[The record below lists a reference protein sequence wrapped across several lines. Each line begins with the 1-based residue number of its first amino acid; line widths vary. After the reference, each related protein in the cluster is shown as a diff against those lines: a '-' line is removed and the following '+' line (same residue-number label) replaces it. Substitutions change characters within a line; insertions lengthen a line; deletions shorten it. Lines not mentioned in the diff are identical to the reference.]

1 MEIMKLCTE
10 WIEQNSNQADARQRK
25 VMILEQKIQK
35 MMIQKNDYQL
45 EQQRIEECIV
55 NTEEEIHFVKK
66 S

>member
-35 MMIQKNDYQL
+35 MMIQKNDYQ
-45 EQQRIEECIV
+45 QGSPKVI
-55 NTEEEIHFVKK
+55 NF
-66 S
+66 